1 MIAEARH
8 WLGFLG
14 FHHSYI
20 NQMKYFFYSVL
31 MLLGSL
37 GAMAQTSVA
46 DSIRVVGAVY
56 DADSLSI
63 LPNSMLFYQG
73 KYYSPTVDGH
83 FSLMVK
89 KGDFVRFLH
98 MGYKDAQILVSDS
111 LYDENYLMGVFLSQ
125 DTIRLPEVIVVSRY
139 DRLAIQA
146 RYMPVVMS
154 PSMINASQNIRK
166 STHVALTT
174 APSRMDAEMNQSMVL
189 SEKTRDIVYRGMI
202 SPDRILGVGSEQL
215 TVIMKGLTERDK
227 ELRRTDRA
235 PMTKSEIDYM
245 LYLYRQSLNKLNK

>member
-1 MIAEARH
+1 
-8 WLGFLG
+8 
-14 FHHSYI
+14 
-20 NQMKYFFYSVL
+20 MKKIVCSAL
-31 MLLGSL
+31 ILLGSFV
-37 GAMAQTSVA
+37 AMGQNPVS
-46 DSIRVVGAVY
+46 DSIRIIGAVY

-63 LPNSMLFYQG
+63 LPNSSLFYQG
-73 KYYSPTVDGH
+73 SYYSPTSDGH
-83 FSLMVK
+83 FSLKVK

-111 LYDENYLMGVFLSQ
+111 LSDEDYLMGVFLSQ

-139 DRLAIQA
+139 ERLAIQA

-189 SEKTRDIVYRGMI
+189 GEKTRDIVYRGMI
-202 SPDRILGVGSEQL
+202 SPDRILGVGTDQL
-215 TVIMKGLTERDK
+215 SIILEGLSERDK

-235 PMTKSEIDYM
+235 PMTKAEIDYM
-245 LYLYRQSLNKLNK
+245 LYLYRQSLNKFNK